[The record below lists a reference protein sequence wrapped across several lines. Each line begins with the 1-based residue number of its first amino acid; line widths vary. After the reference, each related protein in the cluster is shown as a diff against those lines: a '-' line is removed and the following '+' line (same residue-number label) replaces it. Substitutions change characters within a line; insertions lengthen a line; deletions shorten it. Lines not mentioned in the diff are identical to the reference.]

1 MFLFLDCNGT
11 PDIAVVTTDSIKHKF
26 VTKEKK
32 IFVNPTTRWISD
44 FKLYTQY
51 HHQQRHLFEIRQISD
66 GMIIHDLDLE
76 LIGVLFFFYQSKNYS
91 ILVTVWEKVNYK
103 L

>member
-11 PDIAVVTTDSIKHKF
+11 LDIVVHVVTTDSIKHKF

-32 IFVNPTTRWISD
+32 IFVHPTTRWISD

-51 HHQQRHLFEIRQISD
+51 HHQQRHLFEIRRISD
-66 GMIIHDLDLE
+66 GMIIHDLDLK
-76 LIGVLFFFYQSKNYS
+76 LIGVLFLIINLK
-91 ILVTVWEKVNYK
+91 IIVPR
-103 L
+103 